1 MTTETL
7 VMMIVLFVFT
17 FAHSVT
23 RKLSSLLI
31 LIMYAIF
38 VLLQI
43 NEHLLQ
49 FIVLVDLIFSLL
61 VTEIETRR

>member
-17 FAHSVT
+17 FAHSVI

-43 NEHLLQ
+43 NDHLLQ